1 LDRTLASIFLSL
13 LFLETMESLARA
25 KFWASALSVCGGEMC
40 ACMHARARARA
51 CPILN
56 NVLKFLKNYGRY
68 GKMFQ
73 TKVVW
78 FREEHKKV
86 PLIWPWVASL
96 ESDQGHVDFFK
107 W

>member
-1 LDRTLASIFLSL
+1 
-13 LFLETMESLARA
+13 
-25 KFWASALSVCGGEMC
+25 
-40 ACMHARARARA
+40 MHARARARA

-86 PLIWPWVASL
+86 PLI
-96 ESDQGHVDFFK
+96 
-107 W
+107 